1 MPRAGVAAFRC
12 SRTTAIRLASTR
24 EGTTVCPMHG
34 GRAPQVKRKA
44 RQRLEEAADRMAR
57 ELLKIAT
64 DANVSEAVRL
74 NAIKDALDRA
84 YRRR

>member
-1 MPRAGVAAFRC
+1 LQPHNGHQNGIHAGRHNGLSDAWWPRSA
-12 SRTTAIRLASTR
+12 SKTQSETTTR
-24 EGTTVCPMHG
+24 RSCRPV
-34 GRAPQVKRKA
+34 
-44 RQRLEEAADRMAR
+44 AR

>member
-1 MPRAGVAAFRC
+1 
-12 SRTTAIRLASTR
+12 
-24 EGTTVCPMHG
+24 
-34 GRAPQVKRKA
+34 
-44 RQRLEEAADRMAR
+44 MAR
-57 ELLKIAT
+57 ELLNIAI